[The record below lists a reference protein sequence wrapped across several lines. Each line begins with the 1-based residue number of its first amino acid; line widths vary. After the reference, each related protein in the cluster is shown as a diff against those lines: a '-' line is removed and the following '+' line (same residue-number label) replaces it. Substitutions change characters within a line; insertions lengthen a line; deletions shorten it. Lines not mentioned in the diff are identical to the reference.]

1 MVPSCKRVG
10 SILSLLYKSNK
21 LSFSN
26 QQNFNKMKQ
35 IEKISQGA
43 GYTCISVGKMAEL
56 SEHVLEL
63 GPEIKIPGKVFTG
76 AALGTTGAELSFQSF
91 PVGGQTGFLHTHRT
105 HEELYIF
112 LSGEGQMQVDGEIFP
127 VTEGRVVRV
136 APAPKRSVRNT
147 GSTPLVMLCI
157 QYKEASFT
165 ADDATD
171 GEILAEEVVW

>member
-1 MVPSCKRVG
+1 
-10 SILSLLYKSNK
+10 
-21 LSFSN
+21 
-26 QQNFNKMKQ
+26 MKQ
-35 IEKISQGA
+35 IEKIAAGA

-63 GPEIKIPGKVFTG
+63 GPEVKIPGKVFAG
-76 AALGTTGAELSFQSF
+76 AAAGTTGAEFSFQSF

-127 VTEGRVVRV
+127 ITEGSVVRV
-136 APAPKRSVRNT
+136 APASKRSVRNT
-147 GSTPLVMLCI
+147 GDEPLVMICI

-165 ADDATD
+165 AEDAAD
-171 GEILAEEVVW
+171 GEILAEPVVW